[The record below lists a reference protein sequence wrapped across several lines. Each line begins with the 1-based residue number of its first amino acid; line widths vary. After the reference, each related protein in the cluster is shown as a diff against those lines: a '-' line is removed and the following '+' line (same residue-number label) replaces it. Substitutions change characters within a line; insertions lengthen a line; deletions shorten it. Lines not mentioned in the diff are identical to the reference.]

1 MAVVQR
7 AWRTQQGIEQ
17 MMADLEDFFKQSLQ
31 SFVQDSSLV
40 QRDLEA
46 PPRFTAA
53 RALVCSNMGSHTF
66 QPI

>member
-1 MAVVQR
+1 MLQR

-17 MMADLEDFFKQSLQ
+17 MLADLEDFFKQSLQ

-53 RALVCSNMGSHTF
+53 RALVCSNMGSNTF